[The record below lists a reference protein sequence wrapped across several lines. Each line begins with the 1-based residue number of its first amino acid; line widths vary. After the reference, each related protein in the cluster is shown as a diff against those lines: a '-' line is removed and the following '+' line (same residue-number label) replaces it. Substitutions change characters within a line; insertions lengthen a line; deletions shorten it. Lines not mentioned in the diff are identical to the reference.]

1 MKQDLTQGSVFC
13 NLLRFSLPYLL
24 SCFLQ
29 TFYGL
34 ADLFIAGRFNGSGTI
49 TAVSV
54 GSQVTHMLTVIIIG
68 LAMGSTVLISRA
80 VGAKNYRDAARGIG
94 NTITIFLI
102 FSFVFMGILLFALNG
117 ILRLLSTPAQA
128 WQEAKSY
135 LMVCFIGV
143 PFITAYNVI
152 SSIFRGLGDTRR
164 PMYFIGIAGIIN
176 VILDYILIGG
186 YGLGALG
193 AAIATVFSQGISVII
208 ALFSLRKQK
217 MGIILTKQDYFL
229 DFKFISR
236 LLKIGVPVALQDGL
250 IQISF
255 LVITVIANRRSLDVA
270 AAVGIVEK
278 LIGFFFLVPSAMLS
292 SVSALAA
299 QNAGADKHQRSRQT
313 LYYGIILSV
322 GVGGIFTVLC
332 QFQSENILWLFAK
345 QEPEVIVLG
354 SQYLR
359 SYILDCAIAGIHF
372 CFSGYFCAYQRSMLS
387 FLHNI
392 VSIVLIRI
400 PGAYLASLWFPD
412 TLYPMGAAAPAGS
425 LLSAI
430 LCVVFYRI
438 IRRDQQKKVVAN
450 GREND
455 KIV

>member
-1 MKQDLTQGSVFC
+1 MKQDLTQGSVFH

-34 ADLFIAGRFNGSGTI
+34 ADLLITGRFNGSGTI

-54 GSQVTHMLTVIIIG
+54 GSQVTHMLTVVIIG

-80 VGAKNYRDAARGIG
+80 VGAKNHRETAKGIG
-94 NTITIFLI
+94 NTVTLFLI
-102 FSFVFMGILLFALNG
+102 ISIVFMAVLLLTLDGILH
-117 ILRLLSTPAQA
+117 LLSTPDKA
-128 WQEAKSY
+128 WNEAKAY
-135 LMVCFIGV
+135 LTVCFIGV

-152 SSIFRGLGDTRR
+152 SSIFRGLGDSRR
-164 PMYFIGIAGIIN
+164 PMYFIGIAGVIN

-186 YGLGALG
+186 YGLGAVG
-193 AAIATVFSQGISVII
+193 AAIATVFSQGISVVI
-208 ALFSLRKQK
+208 AFFSLRKQEI
-217 MGIILTKQDYFL
+217 GYTLSPQDYHL
-229 DFKFISR
+229 DLWFIRR
-236 LLKIGVPVALQDGL
+236 LFKIGVPIAVQDGL
-250 IQISF
+250 IQVSF

-299 QNAGADKHQRSRQT
+299 QNAGAGKHHRSRKT
-313 LYYGIILSV
+313 LYYAILLSV
-322 GVGGIFTVLC
+322 SVGCVFTVIC
-332 QFQSENILWLFAK
+332 QFQAENILRLFAR
-345 QEPEVIVLG
+345 QEPAVISLG
-354 SQYLR
+354 GQYLR
-359 SYILDCAIAGIHF
+359 SYIVDCMIAGIHF

-387 FLHNI
+387 FVHNI
-392 VSIVLIRI
+392 ISIVLIRI
-400 PGAYLASLWFPD
+400 PGAYLASIWYPD

-430 LCVVFYRI
+430 LCVIFYHF
-438 IRRDQQKKVVAN
+438 IR
-450 GREND
+450 GD
-455 KIV
+455 KQMKNRCNSHGKP